1 MTAGPD
7 GHLWFVENF
16 GNRLGEFDARTGTFT
31 EYPIPSRNSSPV
43 RITAD
48 AYGNLWFTE
57 ANTNKVGEFTIATHR
72 FAEYAIPTANSSPY
86 DITTNSGGIWFTE
99 QSGNSVGN
107 LSHGTITEYKV
118 PTKNSDPVGMAPG
131 ANGAIWFAEYVGRK
145 IGRLDARAGTFTE
158 YPIPGNGIALELTA
172 GAGDNTWFT
181 VVKSDAIGKITD
193 RGEITEFQIPTPLS
207 GPFAIGIGP
216 DDAVWFAERGANKI
230 ARLTLQGRVTNE
242 FSIPTADCGAHS
254 IVSGPNHDV
263 WFTEFTTNKVASITT
278 K

>member
-1 MTAGPD
+1 LPALALLPHAASSRPSAQVTRVIPRFSAAIPHVTHVRPAIRGQIAEYTVPSPHTGPAGMTAGLD

-57 ANTNKVGEFTIATHR
+57 ANTNKIGEFTIATHA

-86 DITTNSGGIWFTE
+86 DITTKSSDIWFTE
-99 QSGNSVGN
+99 QSGNNVGN

-118 PTKNSDPVGMAPG
+118 PTKNSDPVGMASG
-131 ANGAIWFAEYVGRK
+131 A
-145 IGRLDARAGTFTE
+145 
-158 YPIPGNGIALELTA
+158 
-172 GAGDNTWFT
+172 
-181 VVKSDAIGKITD
+181 
-193 RGEITEFQIPTPLS
+193 
-207 GPFAIGIGP
+207 
-216 DDAVWFAERGANKI
+216 
-230 ARLTLQGRVTNE
+230 
-242 FSIPTADCGAHS
+242 
-254 IVSGPNHDV
+254 
-263 WFTEFTTNKVASITT
+263 T